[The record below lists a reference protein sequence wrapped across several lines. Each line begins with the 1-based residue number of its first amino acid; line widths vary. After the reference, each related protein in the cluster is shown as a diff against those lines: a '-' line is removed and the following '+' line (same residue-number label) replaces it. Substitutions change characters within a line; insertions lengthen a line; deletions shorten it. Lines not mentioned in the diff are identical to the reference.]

1 MFCGEILMEDGKTQ
15 KKITYDLEPYKPL
28 HANIYKC
35 QPTFHTEPLE
45 ALLEDDEKF
54 GFIIIDGNGILFATL
69 QGSNKIILQRMSVEL
84 PKKHG
89 RGGQSAMRFARL
101 RLEKRAAY
109 VGKCCEMAVANF
121 ISDNVPNV
129 KGIVI
134 GGSAQLKMEMQND
147 ERFDKR
153 LKEIIITTVDVS
165 YGQD

>member
-1 MFCGEILMEDGKTQ
+1 M
-15 KKITYDLEPYKPL
+15 
-28 HANIYKC
+28 
-35 QPTFHTEPLE
+35 
-45 ALLEDDEKF
+45 LEDDDKF

-69 QGSNKIILQRMSVEL
+69 QGSNKTVLQRMSVEL

-109 VGKCCEMAVANF
+109 VLKCCEMAVQNF
-121 ISDNVPNV
+121 ITDNVVNV

-134 GGSAQLKMEMQND
+134 RGSAQLKFEMQND

-153 LKEIIITTVDVS
+153 LLACILTTVDVS

>member
-1 MFCGEILMEDGKTQ
+1 M
-15 KKITYDLEPYKPL
+15 
-28 HANIYKC
+28 
-35 QPTFHTEPLE
+35 
-45 ALLEDDEKF
+45 LEDDEKF

-69 QGSNKIILQRMSVEL
+69 QGSNKTVLQRMSVEL

-109 VGKCCEMAVANF
+109 VLKCCEMAVQNF
-121 ISDNVPNV
+121 ITDNVVNV
-129 KGIVI
+129 KGIVV
-134 GGSAQLKMEMQND
+134 GGSAQLKFEMTND

-153 LKEIIITTVDVS
+153 LSACILTTVDVS

>member
-1 MFCGEILMEDGKTQ
+1 M
-15 KKITYDLEPYKPL
+15 
-28 HANIYKC
+28 
-35 QPTFHTEPLE
+35 
-45 ALLEDDEKF
+45 LEDDEKF

-69 QGSNKIILQRMSVEL
+69 QGSNKTVLQRMSVEL

-109 VGKCCEMAVANF
+109 VLKCCEMAVQNF
-121 ISDNVPNV
+121 ITDNVVNV

-134 GGSAQLKMEMQND
+134 GGSAQLKFEMQND

-153 LKEIIITTVDVS
+153 LLACILTTVDVS